1 MIVHTQECKSGQ
13 SERDKRKQEA
23 KDFEKVYPSNCAK
36 VGLEGLQRSL
46 NSRDLALAAKARLDK

>member
-1 MIVHTQECKSGQ
+1 MIVHGSGVQ
-13 SERDKRKQEA
+13 KRPKRARERKQEE